1 MTTSGINFWHMFH
14 LLNMEF
20 EMCILARQGLHAMHS
35 TATVEWGNKH
45 ELTYSAN
52 AWGQRTW
59 CNGYIGGFDE
69 KWQN

>member
-1 MTTSGINFWHMFH
+1 MAHVSSLKYGVWNVYI
-14 LLNMEF
+14 
-20 EMCILARQGLHAMHS
+20 RQGLHAMHS
-35 TATVEWGNKH
+35 TAQLNGGHKH
-45 ELTYSAN
+45 ELTHSAN